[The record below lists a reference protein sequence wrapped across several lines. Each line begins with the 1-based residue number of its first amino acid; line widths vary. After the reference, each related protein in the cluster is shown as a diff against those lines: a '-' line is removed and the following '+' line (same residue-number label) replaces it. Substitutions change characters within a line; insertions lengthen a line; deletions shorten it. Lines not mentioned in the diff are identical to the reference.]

1 MKILSIYPWTHI
13 SSSALMI
20 NGKLVSA
27 APEERF
33 TRKKWTT
40 DFPINSANWCLKN
53 SKLTWDDID
62 LIAIPWNP
70 GLNISSASSRWDSN
84 ISWRGEMLSNIPSNI
99 LKATKNYNPGVM
111 SLSVDKTKIVY
122 LNHHD
127 CHAASAI
134 FVSPFNKCDYLTID
148 GHGEVET
155 CLMGNFD
162 GKKLNNFHSISYPH
176 SVGLLYGAFTD
187 FLGFKPDNDEWKTMA
202 LASFSKKKNLYDK
215 KFLEVYK
222 LNNNGFELNLSY
234 FDFYLFDRKPN
245 FYNKKLEEL
254 FGKPRIKNE
263 KITKRHHEIAG
274 ALQRTFEKIVFH
286 LLKITKRLGGKSN
299 NIVLAGGAAMN
310 CVFNGKL
317 EKNNI
322 YKNNFIPPW
331 PDDLGVSIGATFL
344 ANNNLKK
351 IKKNFSY
358 NKSAYLGPKYSD
370 REIENLLK
378 KYGLKFKKI
387 KNISSY
393 IAKKISK
400 GYLIGWFQDRMEF
413 THRALGNRSILADPR
428 NKNTQNIINEA
439 VKYRESFRPFAPS
452 VLGEKAHE
460 IFDIKKNK
468 KIEFMEKAIMVRNNW
483 KKKIPAVTHVD
494 GTARVQTVFENYNP
508 KFYKLI
514 EEFYKLTNVPVL
526 VNTSFNLNGEP
537 IVENPSDAIRTFHT
551 CGLDILVLGDYII
564 EKKYE

>member
-1 MKILSIYPWTHI
+1 MKILSLYPWTHI
-13 SSSALMI
+13 SSSALMV
-20 NGKLVSA
+20 NGKIVSA

-53 SKLTWDDID
+53 SKLSWSDLD

-99 LKATKNYNPGVM
+99 LKATKNYNPSVM
-111 SLSVDKTKIVY
+111 NLSFDKTKIVY

-127 CHAASAI
+127 CHAASAV
-134 FVSPFNKCDYLTID
+134 FVSPFKKCDYLTID

-176 SVGLLYGAFTD
+176 SVGLLYGTFTD

-202 LASFSKKKNLYDK
+202 LASFSKKENSFDK
-215 KFLEVYK
+215 KFLEVYELK
-222 LNNNGFELNLSY
+222 QNGFELNLSY

-245 FYNKKLEEL
+245 FYNKKLEKL
-254 FGKPRIKNE
+254 FGKPRKKNE

-286 LLKITKRLGGKSN
+286 LLKITKRYGGKSN

-310 CVFNGKL
+310 CVFNGRM
-317 EKNNI
+317 EKVNI
-322 YKNNFIPPW
+322 YKNNFVPPW
-331 PDDLGVSIGATFL
+331 PDDLGVSIGATLL
-344 ANNNLKK
+344 ANKNLKK
-351 IKKNFSY
+351 IKKNFLF
-358 NKSAYLGPKYSD
+358 NKSVYLGPKYSD
-370 REIENLLK
+370 REIEILLK
-378 KYGLKFKKI
+378 RYGLKFKKLS
-387 KNISSY
+387 KMHSY
-393 IAKKISK
+393 IADKISK

-428 NKNTQNIINEA
+428 NKDTQNIINKA
-439 VKYRESFRPFAPS
+439 VKYRESFRPFAPA

-460 IFDIKKNK
+460 IFDIKKGK
-468 KIEFMEKAIMVRNNW
+468 KIEFMEKAVMVKNNW
-483 KKKIPAVTHVD
+483 KKKIPAVTHID
-494 GTARVQTVFENYNP
+494 GTARVQTVFKNYNP
-508 KFYKLI
+508 KFYNLI
-514 EEFYKLTNVPVL
+514 KEFYKLTSVPIL

-551 CGLDILVLGDYII
+551 CGLDILVLGNYII
-564 EKKYE
+564 EKK

>member
-1 MKILSIYPWTHI
+1 MKILSLYPWTHI
-13 SSSALMI
+13 SSSALMV
-20 NGKLVSA
+20 NGKIVSA

-53 SKLTWDDID
+53 SKLSWSDLD

-99 LKATKNYNPGVM
+99 LKATKNYNPSVM
-111 SLSVDKTKIVY
+111 NLSFDKTKIVY

-127 CHAASAI
+127 CHAASAV
-134 FVSPFNKCDYLTID
+134 FVSPFKKCDYLTID

-176 SVGLLYGAFTD
+176 SVGLLYGTFTD

-202 LASFSKKKNLYDK
+202 LASFSKKENSFDK
-215 KFLEVYK
+215 KFLEVYELK
-222 LNNNGFELNLSY
+222 QNGFELNLSY

-245 FYNKKLEEL
+245 FYNKKLEKL
-254 FGKPRIKNE
+254 FGKPRKKNE

-286 LLKITKRLGGKSN
+286 LLKITKRYGGKSN

-310 CVFNGKL
+310 CVFNGRM
-317 EKNNI
+317 EKVNI
-322 YKNNFIPPW
+322 YKNNFVPPW
-331 PDDLGVSIGATFL
+331 PDDLGVSIGATLL
-344 ANNNLKK
+344 ANKNLKK
-351 IKKNFSY
+351 IKKNFLF
-358 NKSAYLGPKYSD
+358 NKSVYLGPKYSD
-370 REIENLLK
+370 REIEILLRR
-378 KYGLKFKKI
+378 YGLKFKKLS
-387 KNISSY
+387 KMHSY
-393 IAKKISK
+393 IADKISK

-428 NKNTQNIINEA
+428 NKDTQNIINKA
-439 VKYRESFRPFAPS
+439 VKYRESFRPFAPA

-460 IFDIKKNK
+460 IFDIKKGK
-468 KIEFMEKAIMVRNNW
+468 KIEFMEKAVMVKNNW
-483 KKKIPAVTHVD
+483 KKKIPAVTHID
-494 GTARVQTVFENYNP
+494 GTARVQTVFKNYNP
-508 KFYKLI
+508 KFYNLI
-514 EEFYKLTNVPVL
+514 KEFYKLTSVPIL

-551 CGLDILVLGDYII
+551 CGLDILVLGNYII
-564 EKKYE
+564 EKK

>member
-1 MKILSIYPWTHI
+1 MKILSLYPWTHI
-13 SSSALMI
+13 SSSALMV
-20 NGKLVSA
+20 NGKIVSA

-53 SKLTWDDID
+53 SKLSWSDLD

-99 LKATKNYNPGVM
+99 LKATKNYNPSVM
-111 SLSVDKTKIVY
+111 NLSFDKTKIVY

-127 CHAASAI
+127 CHAASAV
-134 FVSPFNKCDYLTID
+134 FVSPFKKCDYLTID

-176 SVGLLYGAFTD
+176 SVGLLYGTFTD

-202 LASFSKKKNLYDK
+202 LASFSKKENSFDK
-215 KFLEVYK
+215 KFLEVYELK
-222 LNNNGFELNLSY
+222 QNGFELNLSY

-245 FYNKKLEEL
+245 FYNKKLEKL
-254 FGKPRIKNE
+254 FGKPRKKNE

-286 LLKITKRLGGKSN
+286 LLKITKRYGGKSN

-310 CVFNGKL
+310 CGVNGRM
-317 EKNNI
+317 EKVNS
-322 YKNNFIPPW
+322 YKNNFVPPW
-331 PDDLGVSIGATFL
+331 PDDLGVSIGATLL
-344 ANNNLKK
+344 ANKNLKK
-351 IKKNFSY
+351 IKKNFLF
-358 NKSAYLGPKYSD
+358 NKSVYLGPKYSD
-370 REIENLLK
+370 REIEILLRR
-378 KYGLKFKKI
+378 YGLKFKKLS
-387 KNISSY
+387 KMHSF
-393 IAKKISK
+393 IADKISK

-428 NKNTQNIINEA
+428 NKDTQNIINKA
-439 VKYRESFRPFAPS
+439 VKYRESFRPFAPA

-460 IFDIKKNK
+460 IFDIKKGK
-468 KIEFMEKAIMVRNNW
+468 KIEFMEKAVMVKNNW
-483 KKKIPAVTHVD
+483 KKKIPAVTHID
-494 GTARVQTVFENYNP
+494 GTARVQTVFKNYNP
-508 KFYKLI
+508 KFYNLI
-514 EEFYKLTNVPVL
+514 KEFYKLTSVPIL

-551 CGLDILVLGDYII
+551 CGLDILVLGNYII
-564 EKKYE
+564 EKK

>member
-1 MKILSIYPWTHI
+1 MKILSLYPWTHI

-20 NGKLVSA
+20 NGKIVSA

-53 SKLTWDDID
+53 SKLTWSDLD

-111 SLSVDKTKIVY
+111 SLSFDKTKIVY

-127 CHAASAI
+127 CHAASAV
-134 FVSPFNKCDYLTID
+134 FVSPFRKCDYLTID

-162 GKKLNNFHSISYPH
+162 GKKLNNFNSISYPH
-176 SVGLLYGAFTD
+176 SVGLLYGTFTD

-202 LASFSKKKNLYDK
+202 LASFSKKENSYDK
-215 KFLEVYK
+215 KFLEVYR
-222 LNNNGFELNLSY
+222 LNQNGFELNLSH

-254 FGKPRIKNE
+254 FGKPRNKNE
-263 KITKRHHEIAG
+263 KITKRHYEIAG
-274 ALQRTFEKIVFH
+274 ALQRAFEKIVFH
-286 LLKITKRLGGKSN
+286 LLKITKKLGGKSN

-310 CVFNGKL
+310 CVFNGRM
-317 EKNNI
+317 EKVNI
-322 YKNNFIPPW
+322 YKNNFVPPW
-331 PDDLGVSIGATFL
+331 PDDLGVSIGATIL
-344 ANNNLKK
+344 ANKSLKQ
-351 IKKNFSY
+351 IKKNFLF
-358 NKSAYLGPKYSD
+358 NKSVYLGPKYSD
-370 REIENLLK
+370 REIETLLK
-378 KYGLKFKKI
+378 RYGLKFKKMR
-387 KNISSY
+387 KMNYY
-393 IAKKISK
+393 IADKISR
-400 GYLIGWFQDRMEF
+400 GYLVGWFQDRMEF

-428 NKNTQNIINEA
+428 NKNTQNIINKA
-439 VKYRESFRPFAPS
+439 VKYRENFRPFAPA

-460 IFDIKKNK
+460 IFDIKKGK
-468 KIEFMEKAIMVRNNW
+468 KIEFMEKAIMVKNDW
-483 KKKIPAVTHVD
+483 KKKIPAVTHID
-494 GTARVQTVFENYNP
+494 GTARVQTVFKNYNS
-508 KFYKLI
+508 KFYDLI
-514 EEFYKLTNVPVL
+514 NEFYKLTNVPLL

-537 IVENPSDAIRTFHT
+537 IVENPSDAVRTFHT
-551 CGLDILVLGDYII
+551 CGLDILVLGNYII
-564 EKKYE
+564 EKR

>member
-53 SKLTWDDID
+53 SNLSWKDLD

-70 GLNISSASSRWDSN
+70 GLNISSASSRWDNN

-99 LKATKNYNPGVM
+99 LKATKNYKPGAM
-111 SLSVDKTKIVY
+111 NLSFDKTKIVY

-134 FVSPFNKCDYLTID
+134 FVSPFKKCDYLTID
-148 GHGEVET
+148 GHGETET
-155 CLMGNFD
+155 CLIGNYD
-162 GKKLNNFHSISYPH
+162 GKKLKNNHSIAYPH
-176 SVGLLYGAFTD
+176 SVGLLYGTFTD

-202 LASFSKKKNLYDK
+202 LASYSKKENLFDK
-215 KFLEVYK
+215 KFLKIYEM
-222 LNNNGFELNLSY
+222 NQGGFELNLSY

-245 FYNKKLEEL
+245 FYNKKLVEL
-254 FGKPRIKNE
+254 FGKPRRKNE
-263 KITKRHHEIAG
+263 KITKKHFEIAG

-286 LLKITKRLGGKSN
+286 LLKLTKKFGGQSN
-299 NIVLAGGAAMN
+299 NVVLAGGAAMN

-317 EKNNI
+317 EKNDI
-322 YKNNFIPPW
+322 YKNNFVPPW
-331 PDDLGVSIGATFL
+331 PDDLGVTIGATFL
-344 ANNNLKK
+344 ANKNLKK
-351 IKKNFSY
+351 IKNNFLI
-358 NKSAYLGPKYSD
+358 NKSAYLGPKYSNI
-370 REIENLLK
+370 EIENLLK

-387 KNISSY
+387 KKISSY
-393 IAKKISK
+393 VAQMISK
-400 GYLIGWFQDRMEF
+400 GYLVGWFQDRMEF

-428 NKNTQNIINEA
+428 NKNMKDIINKA
-439 VKYRESFRPFAPS
+439 VKYRENFRPFAPA

-460 IFDIKKNK
+460 IFDIKKDN
-468 KIEFMEKAIMVRNNW
+468 KIEYMEKAIMVKENW
-483 KKKIPAVTHVD
+483 RKKIPAVTHVD

-514 EEFYKLTNVPVL
+514 KEFYKLTKVPIL

-537 IVENPSDAIRTFHT
+537 IVENPSDAIRTFYT
-551 CGLDILVLGDYII
+551 CGLDVLVLGEYII
-564 EKKYE
+564 EK

>member
-53 SKLTWDDID
+53 SNLSWKDLD

-70 GLNISSASSRWDSN
+70 GLNISSASSRWDNN

-99 LKATKNYNPGVM
+99 LKATKNYNPGPM
-111 SLSVDKTKIVY
+111 NLSFDKTKIVY

-134 FVSPFNKCDYLTID
+134 FVSPFKKCDYLTID
-148 GHGEVET
+148 GHGETET
-155 CLMGNFD
+155 CLIGNYD
-162 GKKLNNFHSISYPH
+162 GKKLKNNHSIAYPH
-176 SVGLLYGAFTD
+176 SVGLLYGTFTD

-202 LASFSKKKNLYDK
+202 LASYSKKENLFDK
-215 KFLEVYK
+215 KFLKIYEM
-222 LNNNGFELNLSY
+222 NQDGFELNLSY

-245 FYNKKLEEL
+245 FYNKKLVEL
-254 FGKPRIKNE
+254 FGKPRRKNE
-263 KITKRHHEIAG
+263 KITKKHFEIAG

-286 LLKITKRLGGKSN
+286 LLKLTKKFGGQSN
-299 NIVLAGGAAMN
+299 NVVLAGGAAMN

-317 EKNNI
+317 EKNDI
-322 YKNNFIPPW
+322 YKNNFVPPW
-331 PDDLGVSIGATFL
+331 PDDLGVTIGATFL
-344 ANNNLKK
+344 ANKNLKK
-351 IKKNFSY
+351 IKNNFLI
-358 NKSAYLGPKYSD
+358 NKSVYLGPKYSNI
-370 REIENLLK
+370 EIENLLK

-387 KNISSY
+387 KKISSY
-393 IAKKISK
+393 VAQMISK
-400 GYLIGWFQDRMEF
+400 GYLVGWFQDRMEF

-428 NKNTQNIINEA
+428 NKNMKDIINKA
-439 VKYRESFRPFAPS
+439 VKYRESFRPFAPA

-460 IFDIKKNK
+460 IFDIKKDN
-468 KIEFMEKAIMVRNNW
+468 KIEYMEKAIMVKENW
-483 KKKIPAVTHVD
+483 RKKIPAVTHVD

-514 EEFYKLTNVPVL
+514 KEFYKLTKVPIL

-537 IVENPSDAIRTFHT
+537 IVENPSDAIRTFYT
-551 CGLDILVLGDYII
+551 CGLDVLVLGEYII
-564 EKKYE
+564 EK

>member
-1 MKILSIYPWTHI
+1 MKILSLYPWTHI
-13 SSSALMI
+13 SSSALMV
-20 NGKLVSA
+20 NGKIVSA

-53 SKLTWDDID
+53 SKLSWSDLD

-99 LKATKNYNPGVM
+99 LKATKNYNPSVM
-111 SLSVDKTKIVY
+111 NLSFDKTKIVY

-127 CHAASAI
+127 CHAASAV
-134 FVSPFNKCDYLTID
+134 FVSPFKKCDYLTID

-176 SVGLLYGAFTD
+176 SVGLLYGTFTD

-202 LASFSKKKNLYDK
+202 LASFSKKENSFDK
-215 KFLEVYK
+215 KFLEVYELK
-222 LNNNGFELNLSY
+222 QNGFELNLSY

-245 FYNKKLEEL
+245 FYNKKLEKL
-254 FGKPRIKNE
+254 FGKPRKKNE

-286 LLKITKRLGGKSN
+286 LLKITKRYGGKSN

-310 CVFNGKL
+310 CVFNGRM
-317 EKNNI
+317 EKVNI
-322 YKNNFIPPW
+322 YKNNFVPPW
-331 PDDLGVSIGATFL
+331 PDDLGVSIGATLL
-344 ANNNLKK
+344 ANKNLKK
-351 IKKNFSY
+351 IKKNFLF
-358 NKSAYLGPKYSD
+358 NKSVYLGPKYSD
-370 REIENLLK
+370 REIEILLK
-378 KYGLKFKKI
+378 RYGLKFKKLS
-387 KNISSY
+387 KMHSY
-393 IAKKISK
+393 IADKISK

-428 NKNTQNIINEA
+428 NKDTQNIINKA
-439 VKYRESFRPFAPS
+439 VKYRESFRPFAPA

-460 IFDIKKNK
+460 IFDIKKGK
-468 KIEFMEKAIMVRNNW
+468 KIEFMEKAVMVKNNW
-483 KKKIPAVTHVD
+483 KKKIPAVTHID
-494 GTARVQTVFENYNP
+494 GTARVQTVFKNYNP
-508 KFYKLI
+508 KFYNLI
-514 EEFYKLTNVPVL
+514 KEFYKLTSVPIL

-551 CGLDILVLGDYII
+551 CGLDILVLGNYII
-564 EKKYE
+564 EKR

>member
-53 SKLTWDDID
+53 SNLSWKDLD

-70 GLNISSASSRWDSN
+70 GLNISSASSRWDNN

-99 LKATKNYNPGVM
+99 LKATKNYNPGAM
-111 SLSVDKTKIVY
+111 NLSFDKTKIVY

-134 FVSPFNKCDYLTID
+134 FVSPFKKCDYLTID
-148 GHGEVET
+148 GHGETET
-155 CLMGNFD
+155 CLIGNYD
-162 GKKLNNFHSISYPH
+162 GKKLKNNHSIAYPH
-176 SVGLLYGAFTD
+176 SVGLLYGTFTD

-202 LASFSKKKNLYDK
+202 LASYSKKENLFDK
-215 KFLEVYK
+215 KFLKIYEM
-222 LNNNGFELNLSY
+222 NQGGFELNLSY

-245 FYNKKLEEL
+245 FYNKKLVEL
-254 FGKPRIKNE
+254 FGKPRRKNE
-263 KITKRHHEIAG
+263 KITKKHFEIAG

-286 LLKITKRLGGKSN
+286 LLKLTKKFGGQSN
-299 NIVLAGGAAMN
+299 NVVLAGGAAMN

-317 EKNNI
+317 EKNDI
-322 YKNNFIPPW
+322 YKNNFVPPW
-331 PDDLGVSIGATFL
+331 PDDLGVTIGATFL
-344 ANNNLKK
+344 ANKNLKK
-351 IKKNFSY
+351 IKNNFLI
-358 NKSAYLGPKYSD
+358 NKSAYLGPKYSNI
-370 REIENLLK
+370 EIENLLK

-387 KNISSY
+387 KKISSY
-393 IAKKISK
+393 VAQMISK
-400 GYLIGWFQDRMEF
+400 GYLVGWFQDRMEF

-428 NKNTQNIINEA
+428 NKNMKDIINKA
-439 VKYRESFRPFAPS
+439 VKYRENFRPFAPA

-460 IFDIKKNK
+460 IFDIKKDN
-468 KIEFMEKAIMVRNNW
+468 KIEYMEKAIMVKENW
-483 KKKIPAVTHVD
+483 RKKIPAVTHVD

-514 EEFYKLTNVPVL
+514 KEFYKLTKVPIL

-537 IVENPSDAIRTFHT
+537 IVENPSDAIRTFYT
-551 CGLDILVLGDYII
+551 CGLDVLVLGEYII
-564 EKKYE
+564 EK